1 MFLCCNLSATDNK
14 TKRSETKYLTNG
26 DVQIAWKKKRNHVR
40 QKTCMSRSSTAIF
53 SVSVKKLSSS
63 LRLFFAMIF
72 VREQWRT
79 SKRLHDCSAI
89 FARTHRSHFI
99 VVEFFKSARM
109 HPGGCESK
117 YFISFTLGVSIKYL
131 KINPGVKKFF
141 IKIINYTPGWECSD
155 QSAPSLHSKF
165 YNSNRWNFE
174 SGCQVLFRCSCKPG
188 GASGGA
194 GSVASVQILSF
205 AVSCSLP
212 STTKNV
218 FHVPAPSKGMQSNAA
233 H

>member
-1 MFLCCNLSATDNK
+1 
-14 TKRSETKYLTNG
+14 
-26 DVQIAWKKKRNHVR
+26 
-40 QKTCMSRSSTAIF
+40 
-53 SVSVKKLSSS
+53 
-63 LRLFFAMIF
+63 
-72 VREQWRT
+72 
-79 SKRLHDCSAI
+79 
-89 FARTHRSHFI
+89 
-99 VVEFFKSARM
+99 M

-188 GASGGA
+188 GASGA
-194 GSVASVQILSF
+194 GSVGCFCSNSIF
-205 AVSCSLP
+205 AVSSCSLP
-212 STTKNV
+212 STKKMFSTYQHRQKACSPMQRIKSAALDTSPTVAELVELQKLGILSREEIRKIILRPTTPSPSNKKKFLAQRQV
-218 FHVPAPSKGMQSNAA
+218 FEEQRSEVQHGDAPVPQKRDTSVWFK
-233 H
+233 